1 MKRGTQSIRCF
12 RVAGHGAVPS
22 GGRTAKIPTS
32 AAQAKIKATAAGSAA
47 TAAAAIIAADRGN
60 SALSVVFATTAY
72 DLATL
77 GAALAARGVERVIGA
92 STGRVIGANG
102 FEADGISGFHLP
114 AGRFATA
121 DTVFEDVAGMGLPE
135 LRARVHTLRLELN
148 QGPGGLFEHR
158 FALLL
163 VDAES
168 RCEERLAAVLGME
181 LNGVPLIGGSAGD
194 LYFNPLGDPPG
205 STRLLY
211 HGGAKRGAAILCL
224 VATTSPVVAYCHNH
238 YVPSDK
244 KLVITDADPAR
255 RVVREI
261 DGRPALAVYA
271 AACGFRKPPRAS
283 GDFAPFPLMIRIGG
297 HYYARG
303 MQRIYPDGALEFAC
317 ALEPGLVVALAKP
330 GDMIDSLDGLFA
342 TMRRHIGA
350 PELVIGVDCAARTA
364 FMERQG
370 LTKGIESRM
379 RDHAV
384 TGFSS
389 LGEQFNTIHANNSFT
404 CLGIASVS

>member
-1 MKRGTQSIRCF
+1 M
-12 RVAGHGAVPS
+12 
-22 GGRTAKIPTS
+22 
-32 AAQAKIKATAAGSAA
+32 AGSAA
-47 TAAAAIIAADRGN
+47 TAAPAAETIARNRGT
-60 SALSVVFATTAY
+60 SELTVVFASAAY
-72 DLATL
+72 DLAAL
-77 GAALAARGVERVIGA
+77 GAELAARGVKRVIGA
-92 STGRVIGANG
+92 STGRVISANG

-121 DTVFEDVAGMGLPE
+121 DTLLEDVAGMGLPE
-135 LRARVHTLRLELN
+135 LRARVHQLRLELS
-148 QGPGGLFEHR
+148 QGPGGAYEHR

-194 LYFNPLGDPPG
+194 LYFNPLGHPPG

-224 VATTSPVVAYCHNH
+224 VATNSPVVAYCHTH
-238 YVPSDK
+238 YVPSER

-255 RVVREI
+255 RLVREI

-271 AACGFRKPPRAS
+271 AACGFRKPPRESVA
-283 GDFAPFPLMIRIGG
+283 FAPFPLMIRIGG

-330 GDMIDSLDGLFA
+330 DDMIASLDGLFA
-342 TMRRHIGA
+342 AMRRQIGA
-350 PELVIGVDCAARTA
+350 PELVVGVDCAARTA

-370 LTKGIESRM
+370 LTAGIELLLKH
-379 RDHAV
+379 HAV

-404 CLGIASVS
+404 CLGIASPP

>member
-1 MKRGTQSIRCF
+1 MSKALPKITRF
-12 RVAGHGAVPS
+12 R
-22 GGRTAKIPTS
+22 
-32 AAQAKIKATAAGSAA
+32 AAGDA
-47 TAAAAIIAADRGN
+47 TAAAAAIAAHRGD
-60 SALSVVFATTAY
+60 SALTMVFASTAH
-72 DLATL
+72 DLAVL
-77 GAALAARGVERVIGA
+77 GNELALRGVHRVIGA
-92 STGRVIGANG
+92 STGRIISANG
-102 FEADGISGFHLP
+102 FEPGGVAGFHLP

-121 DTVFEDVAGMGLPE
+121 DTLLEDVAGMGLPE
-135 LRARVHTLRLELN
+135 LRARVHQLRLELGA
-148 QGPGGLFEHR
+148 GPGSSLEHR

-194 LYFNPLGDPPG
+194 LYFNPLGHPPG

-211 HGGAKRGAAILCL
+211 HGSAKRGAAILCL
-224 VATTSPVVAYCHNH
+224 VASASPVTAHSHNH
-238 YVPSDK
+238 YIQSDK
-244 KLVITDADPAR
+244 KFVITDADPAR
-255 RVVREI
+255 RLVREI
-261 DGRPALAVYA
+261 DGRPALEVYA
-271 AACGFRKPPRAS
+271 AACGFRRPPRES
-283 GDFAPFPLMIRIGG
+283 RDFAPFPLMIRIGG

-330 GDMIDSLDGLFA
+330 GEMIASLDGLFA
-342 TMRRHIGA
+342 TMRGQIGA

-364 FMERQG
+364 YMERQG
-370 LTKGIESRM
+370 LTKGIEALLRQHS
-379 RDHAV
+379 V

-404 CLGIASVS
+404 CLGVAAHS

>member
-1 MKRGTQSIRCF
+1 MSGARQKITRF
-12 RVAGHGAVPS
+12 RSVGKPA
-22 GGRTAKIPTS
+22 
-32 AAQAKIKATAAGSAA
+32 
-47 TAAAAIIAADRGN
+47 AAAAIAAERGD
-60 SALSVVFATTAY
+60 SALTVVFATGDH
-72 DLATL
+72 DLAAL
-77 GAALAARGVERVIGA
+77 GRDLAACGVTRVIGA
-92 STGRVIGANG
+92 STGRIISAGG
-102 FEADGISGFHLP
+102 FEPGGVAGFHLP
-114 AGRFATA
+114 AGRFAAA
-121 DTVFEDVAGMGLPE
+121 DTLFEDVAGIGLPE
-135 LRARVHTLRLELN
+135 LRARVRQLQLELGS
-148 QGPGGLFEHR
+148 GPGGRFKHR

-194 LYFNPLGDPPG
+194 LYFNPLGHPPG

-211 HGGAKRGAAILCL
+211 HGSANRGGAVLCL
-224 VATTSPVVAYCHNH
+224 VASASPVIAYCHNH

-244 KLVITDADPAR
+244 KFVITDADPAR

-261 DGRPALAVYA
+261 DGRPALGVYA
-271 AACGFRKPPRAS
+271 AACGFRRPPRES
-283 GDFAPFPLMIRIGG
+283 RDFAPFPLMIRIGG

-330 GDMIDSLDGLFA
+330 GDMIASLDGLFA
-342 TMRRHIGA
+342 TMRGQIGA
-350 PELVIGVDCAARTA
+350 PDLVIGVDCAARTA
-364 FMERQG
+364 YMERQG
-370 LTKGIESRM
+370 LSKGIEALLQE
-379 RDHAV
+379 HAV

-404 CLGIASVS
+404 CLGIAQPS